1 MRLYRAARS
10 VPALRQLGG
19 GVGVVKGRLRA
30 RDISA
35 LRDHESNQHTIANT
49 LSLVD
54 GDEAFGEFYFHA

>member
-1 MRLYRAARS
+1 M
-10 VPALRQLGG
+10 
-19 GVGVVKGRLRA
+19 KGRLRA